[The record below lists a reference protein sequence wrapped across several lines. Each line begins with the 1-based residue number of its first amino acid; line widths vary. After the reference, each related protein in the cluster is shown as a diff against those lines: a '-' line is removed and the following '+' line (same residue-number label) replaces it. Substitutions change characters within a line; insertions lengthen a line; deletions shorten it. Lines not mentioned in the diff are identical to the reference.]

1 MINPKH
7 KVGDLVLMRFNN
19 SETYLLGQIDR
30 LYKQHYQILWTDG
43 FRDTVSEEIVSHYKK
58 ELKKYMNDGLKD
70 AI

>member
-1 MINPKH
+1 
-7 KVGDLVLMRFNN
+7 MRFNN